1 MSLFDYASPLLG
13 GWHQPLCSKDLS
25 MPTGTWKPRSEATVS
40 QPSSTVLRQIEFT
53 LKLQEDIQDGT

>member
-1 MSLFDYASPLLG
+1 
-13 GWHQPLCSKDLS
+13 